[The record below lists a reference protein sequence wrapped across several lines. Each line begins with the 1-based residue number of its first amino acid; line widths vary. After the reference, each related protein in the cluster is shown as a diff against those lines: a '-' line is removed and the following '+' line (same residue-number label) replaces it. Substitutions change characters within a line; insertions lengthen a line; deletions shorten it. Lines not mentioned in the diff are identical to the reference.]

1 MSEELSSRFPS
12 VWEKHFSLK
21 PDDLSFHFKFY
32 DLYSG
37 DEKVLHEKLRFLMG
51 KLKKPEYTGP
61 IYLIVRELLTN
72 SLKALYKR
80 LYHDYFLAE
89 IGMSDL
95 PYQQWLDI
103 FRKEIESH
111 MAENFAHLCKEKNIS
126 VQCLIRAVGER
137 LVIEVINEGV
147 PSEVEWD
154 RLQASM
160 AKANDVNDL
169 SYLFGGNE
177 EDDDE
182 SHEGAGIGVPLISVM
197 LKNMHL
203 DISDFS
209 INTENGCTVAR
220 LSFPVRIFTGDIG
233 IDEITE

>member
-1 MSEELSSRFPS
+1 MSEDLYRRSPT
-12 VWEKHFSLK
+12 VWEKYFSLK
-21 PDDLSFHFKFY
+21 PGELTFQFEFY

-37 DEKVLHEKLRFLMG
+37 DEKILHEKLRTLMT
-51 KLKKPEYTGP
+51 KLKKPEFTGP

-89 IGMSDL
+89 IGLSDL

-126 VQCLIRAVGER
+126 VQCLIKAKGDR

-147 PSEVEWD
+147 PSKVEWD
-154 RLQASM
+154 RLQASL
-160 AKANDVNDL
+160 AKANDVTDL
-169 SYLFGGNE
+169 SYLFAAGE
-177 EDDDE
+177 DEDDI
-182 SHEGAGIGVPLISVM
+182 HEGAGIGVPLISVM

-220 LSFPVRIFTGDIG
+220 LSFPVRIFLGNFG
-233 IDEITE
+233 EDELTE